1 MEEETICISKRV
13 FSDVI
18 GEIQLMK
25 ESLEL
30 MQDKEFMESHRRAK
44 EQIKNRD
51 FVDWNE
57 LQNNSN

>member
-1 MEEETICISKRV
+1 MEATVKVNKRAIMDLIRLKDE
-13 FSDVI
+13 FDTVI
-18 GEIQLMK
+18 

-30 MQDKEFMESHRRAK
+30 MSDREFMASYKKAK

-57 LQNNSN
+57 L